1 MKSGD
6 VIGKKVFGSEAQ
18 FLGKIYEIE
27 FDTNTWT
34 ISDICIDVEKNV
46 METMG
51 FQNIYDK

>member
-1 MKSGD
+1 VKSGD